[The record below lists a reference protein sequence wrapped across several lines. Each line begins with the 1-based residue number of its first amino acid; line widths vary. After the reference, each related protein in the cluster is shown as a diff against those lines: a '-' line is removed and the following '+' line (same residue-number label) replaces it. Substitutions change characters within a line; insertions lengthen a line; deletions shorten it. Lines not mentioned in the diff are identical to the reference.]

1 MAMELRQYQMDNLND
16 LRDAFIRARDDDRQ
30 VRIMTQ
36 LPTGSGKTA
45 CMMTLADRWI
55 EKGIEAGRPKT
66 KVIWLTHRTEL
77 QEQAFKQAK
86 LWDVRVFSPW
96 ISFQHLT
103 VLSPGKINNRI
114 KKAAEYGGCPWM
126 GLGVDEHSLMI
137 VDEAHHASASTWK
150 RSIQEFPGAVI
161 GFTATPYRLSK
172 KEGFTDIFDTLV
184 TGPNLSW
191 FIENGYLANIRAW
204 HVPSD
209 TGEIVGIGG
218 GNFGEFNIS
227 KTEKG
232 ITARSN
238 EYAIRWC
245 LDMCAEHNIPQRIIA
260 FCLSIKHA
268 EMVCAQ
274 FQSLGVAAGVI
285 HSKMGELERMA
296 TVRQFGD
303 GDLDVLANV
312 NIATEGFDCPDARVI
327 LMLRPTKSKSLFLQM
342 AGRGTRVSEGK
353 DFCMILDA
361 TDNCQRF
368 GLPQECDMTT
378 DWSLEPR
385 GDKVQGEAPMKY
397 CDKCHAINHAA
408 ATVCVECGYI
418 LRAACDFCN
427 RYRKVSEMQP
437 AEVDGKELAQV
448 CVDCRGS
455 YAEDFE
461 NAEEVLSMRL
471 NWRVSTKNN
480 LTVKYE
486 TRRNSYQ
493 LTIYQKRGSE
503 KWSYVIFQGG
513 EVDPVGWSGNCK
525 SEVSAKEKGTDKLR
539 ELVNRDAEA
548 DNGEYGSSQKDMVMP
563 PADYDRYDFNLPYM
577 SKGA

>member
-1 MAMELRQYQMDNLND
+1 MELRQYQMDSLKD
-16 LRDAFIRARDDDRQ
+16 LAAAFLRAKDEDRP
-30 VRIMTQ
+30 VRIMVQ
-36 LPTGSGKTA
+36 MPTGTGKTA
-45 CMMTLADRWI
+45 CMMNLANRWI
-55 EKGIEAGRPKT
+55 EKAISRGNEKV
-66 KVIWLTHRTEL
+66 KVIWVTHRTEL

-86 LWDVRVFSPW
+86 LWDVRMFSPW
-96 ISFQHLT
+96 ISFQHLEL
-103 VLSPGKINNRI
+103 LSPGKISNRI
-114 KKAAEYGGCPWM
+114 KKAAEFDGCPWA
-126 GLGVDEHSLMI
+126 GLGVDEDSLMI
-137 VDEAHHASASTWK
+137 VDEAHHATAMTWK
-150 RSIQEFPGAVI
+150 RSIQNFKGSVV
-161 GFTATPYRLSK
+161 GYTATPWRLAK
-172 KEGFTDIFDTLV
+172 KEGFGEVFDTLV
-184 TGPNLSW
+184 TGPNMQW
-191 FIENGYLANIRAW
+191 FIDNGYLANIRAW
-204 HVPSD
+204 HVPAD
-209 TGEIVGIGG
+209 TGEIVAVGG
-218 GNFGEFNIS
+218 GGFGEFNI
-227 KTEKG
+227 KQTEKG

-245 LDMCAEHNIPQRIIA
+245 LDMCAKHNIPQRIIA

-268 EMVCAQ
+268 EMVCKQ
-274 FQSLGVAAGVI
+274 FESLGVAAGVI

-296 TVRQFGD
+296 TVQKFGA

-312 NIATEGFDCPDARVI
+312 NIATEGFDCPDARII

-385 GDKVQGEAPMKY
+385 GDKTQGDAPMKY

-408 ATVCVECGYI
+408 ATVCVECGYV
-418 LRAACDFCN
+418 LRAPCDFCN
-427 RYRKVSEMQP
+427 RYRKVGEMKP

-448 CVDCRGS
+448 CVDCRGE

-461 NAEEVLSMRL
+461 NAEEVHSMRL
-471 NWRVSTKNN
+471 DWRVSTKNN

-525 SEVSAKEKGTDKLR
+525 SEISAKEKGQTSCVNS
-539 ELVNRDAEA
+539 VNRDAEA
-548 DNGEYGSSQKDMVMP
+548 DNREYGSSQKEYGY
-563 PADYDRYDFNLPYM
+563 ATGRL
-577 SKGA
+577 

>member
-1 MAMELRQYQMDNLND
+1 MQLRQYQMDNLND
-16 LRDAFIRARDDDRQ
+16 LRREFARIREEGNP
-30 VRIMTQ
+30 VRIMVQ
-36 LPTGSGKTA
+36 LPTGTGKSGVGL
-45 CMMTLADRWI
+45 TLAKNWI
-55 EKGIEAGRPKT
+55 DKGLAGGNKNV
-66 KVIWLTHRTEL
+66 KVLWMTHRTEL
-77 QEQAFKQAK
+77 KEQAYKQAK
-86 LWDVRVFSPW
+86 IWGVRIHSPN
-96 ISFQHLT
+96 FQHLE
-103 VLSPGKINNRI
+103 VCSPGKLFNRI
-114 KKAAEYGGCPWM
+114 RKAAEFDGCPWS
-126 GLGVDEHSLMI
+126 GLKVDEASLLI
-137 VDEAHHASASTWK
+137 VDEAHHASAKTWK
-150 RSIQEFPGAVI
+150 TPICEFPGAVV

-172 KEGFTDIFDTLV
+172 KEGFLEIFDSLIKGPTLD
-184 TGPNLSW
+184 W
-191 FIENGYLANIRAW
+191 FIQNGYLANLRAW

-209 TGEIVGIGG
+209 TGEIMGIGG
-218 GNFGEFNIS
+218 GNFGEFNI
-227 KTEKG
+227 KQTEQG
-232 ITARSN
+232 ITVRSN

-245 LDMCAEHNIPQRIIA
+245 LDMCEKYNIPQRIIA

-296 TVRQFGD
+296 TVRQFGE

-385 GDKVQGEAPMKY
+385 GDKEQGEAPMKY

-408 ATVCVECGYI
+408 ATVCVECGYV
-418 LRAACDFCN
+418 LRAPCDFCN
-427 RYRKVSEMQP
+427 RYRKVSEMKP

-471 NWRVSTKNN
+471 NWKVSTKGN
-480 LTVKYE
+480 LTCLYHSAQSSF
-486 TRRNSYQ
+486 R
-493 LTIYQKRGSE
+493 LTIFPSKKAD
-503 KWSYVIFQGG
+503 KWCYIIFADGAPT
-513 EVDPVGWSGNCK
+513 PVAKSFNCK
-525 SEVSAKEKGTDKLR
+525 DDKTAKEKGEDRLR
-539 ELVNRDAEA
+539 ELVHKEAEVERTTRQLDA
-548 DNGEYGSSQKDMVMP
+548 VLP
-563 PADYDRYDFNLPYM
+563 PADEEYDMYDWSLK
-577 SKGA
+577 KGA